1 MSVESPMA
9 QNPGCKIMTFRPTME
24 EFQDFAKYI
33 TYIEAQG
40 AHRAGLAKVIPPKEW
55 KPRQS
60 YDTIEEMVIPAPIMQ
75 VVTGQSGL
83 FTQYNIQK
91 KQMTVGEYRKLA
103 NSKKYCTPPHKDF
116 DDLER
121 KYWKNLTF
129 VSPIYG
135 ADISGSLYDS
145 DIGEWNIS
153 RLNTLLDMVEQEC
166 GIVIE
171 GVNTPYLYFGMWKT
185 TFAWHTEDMD
195 LYSINYL
202 HFGEPKSWYAI
213 PPEHGKRLERLA
225 QGFFPGSSQGCDAFL
240 RHKMT
245 LISPSILKKYSIPFD
260 RITQE
265 EGEFMITFPY
275 GYHAGFNHGF
285 NCAESTN
292 FATLRWIDYGKMATQ
307 CTCRKD
313 MVKISMDV
321 FVRCLQPDRYELW
334 KQGKDVTVLD
344 HQRPTILSSP
354 ELELWRETRV
364 TYKDRL
370 LQRALQKKQQLRRL
384 KQEEVKALMDDG
396 IELDLA
402 EYQQQV
408 EQKEAQRRQE
418 RTERMAQEALRALE
432 AMEHMEHMDPEGKG
446 VEALED
452 QGEQTPDGE
461 KKKKKKKKKKPSDG
475 REELARSMAASL
487 GEVALQGDGGLIP
500 TLFVTHRP
508 KKGALPKGQ
517 LSFQEAFERFAT
529 SSAHPGPK
537 PDPKPDP
544 GAADQESSDTELP
557 AEGAAE
563 KRGIQPNSSS
573 YSQLKKRLEVKKS
586 RRHPFSRPPMRSPL
600 SIVKQEASSDEEG
613 DMEDEVKQT
622 AECHLWQ
629 NRSPNFLAERRFNAA
644 VAPMEPHCAICTL
657 FCPYTQPQRDPS
669 LPADPPFSP
678 ASRCGSR
685 TRPLVPEMC
694 FSSGAENTEPP
705 ASNSHIGDDGTSV
718 LLACPSCSLQ
728 VHASCYGVRPDR
740 LNEAWTC
747 SRCAA
752 GAWTVDCCL
761 CNLRGGA
768 LRMTTDGRWVH
779 VICAI
784 AVPEA
789 RFINAIER
797 EPVDVSAIPEKR
809 KSLKCVYCH
818 KNTKEIRGACI
829 QCSFENCSTS
839 FHVTCAHIAGVLMK
853 PADWPYV
860 VSVTCL
866 KHKPTNHRVARPGSR
881 ELSIGQRVI
890 GRNRDG
896 WHYHCTLIGMATQT
910 FYEVNFDD
918 GSYCDNLYP
927 ENVVSQDCLLQGP
940 PEAGEVILVYSQDG
954 KVVNASFVREHLHK
968 HFQVEFEDKSQ
979 MTLKRTEIHT
989 LEQELPKRVKSRLSL
1004 AAVGHQDGVP
1014 SGDEPQA
1021 PKRPRLPTP
1030 PPPPASTGPVPPQD
1044 PASPPSAS
1052 AAMRAP
1058 HSAAPNGA
1066 HEPSLTPTAPI
1077 EPCPAPAPAPHLSH
1091 TPTSAPHLSHAPN
1104 PAPHHSHAPFPV
1116 PTQPPTNGALHPS
1129 LAPYPGGSAPHPP
1142 ALSRDPPEPFS
1153 HSSNYI
1159 SYMESL
1165 LQAHYPQEG
1174 GAGPAY

>member
-1 MSVESPMA
+1 MDPLLTSISCQATPAAMSVESPMA

-33 TYIEAQG
+33 TYIETQG

-55 KPRQS
+55 KPRRS

-91 KQMTVGEYRKLA
+91 KPITVGEYRKLA

-135 ADISGSLYDS
+135 ADISGSLYDP
-145 DIGEWNIS
+145 DIGEWNIG

-307 CTCRKD
+307 CSCRKD

-321 FVRCLQPDRYELW
+321 FVRCLQPDRYDLW
-334 KQGKDVTVLD
+334 KQGKDTTMLD
-344 HQRPTILSSP
+344 HQRPTVLSSP
-354 ELELWRETRV
+354 QLELWRETRV
-364 TYKDRL
+364 TYRDRL
-370 LQRALQKKQQLRRL
+370 LQRAMQKKQQLRRL
-384 KQEEVKALMDDG
+384 KLEEVKVLVEEG
-396 IELDLA
+396 VELDLA

-418 RTERMAQEALRALE
+418 RAERMAQEALRALE
-432 AMEHMEHMDPEGKG
+432 DMENQEREVQGEEAPEG
-446 VEALED
+446 A
-452 QGEQTPDGE
+452 GEQTADGE
-461 KKKKKKKKKKPSDG
+461 KKKKKKKKKK
-475 REELARSMAASL
+475 RLAASL
-487 GEVALQGDGGLIP
+487 LEEALQDGADLLP
-500 TLFVTHRP
+500 TLFIQHKP
-508 KKGALPKGQ
+508 KKGASPKGH

-529 SSAHPGPK
+529 NSALPAPK
-537 PDPKPDP
+537 PEVSV
-544 GAADQESSDTELP
+544 ADQESSDTELP
-557 AEGAAE
+557 AEGATE
-563 KRGIQPNSSS
+563 KRGIQANSP
-573 YSQLKKRLEVKKS
+573 YSPLKKRVEVKKS
-586 RRHPFSRPPMRSPL
+586 RRHPISRPPMRSPL
-600 SIVKQEASSDEEG
+600 SIVKQEASSDEAEG

-644 VAPMEPHCAICTL
+644 VAPMEPYCAICTL
-657 FCPYTQPQRDPS
+657 FSPYTQPQRDPS
-669 LPADPPFSP
+669 LPADAPLSP
-678 ASRCGSR
+678 VSRCGSR

-705 ASNSHIGDDGTSV
+705 PSNSHIGDDGTSV

-740 LNEAWTC
+740 LNEKWTC
-747 SRCAA
+747 SRCTA

-768 LRMTTDGRWVH
+768 LKMTTDGRWVH

-797 EPVDVSAIPEKR
+797 EPVDVSAIPENR

-866 KHKPTNHRVARPGSR
+866 KHKTTNLRVSRPGSR

-896 WHYHCTLIGMATQT
+896 WHYRCTLIGMATQT

-927 ENVVSQDCLLQGP
+927 ENVMSQDCLRLGP
-940 PEAGEVILVYSQDG
+940 PEAGEVILVYSQEG
-954 KVVNASFVREHLHK
+954 KVVNASFVREHIHK

-1004 AAVGHQDGVP
+1004 TSAGLQDGAP

-1030 PPPPASTGPVPPQD
+1030 PPPPLD
-1044 PASPPSAS
+1044 PPSAPAGPLPPQGPAS
-1052 AAMRAP
+1052 ASTPRSAP
-1058 HSAAPNGA
+1058 HSVHAGGL
-1066 HEPSLTPTAPI
+1066 HEPSLTPTTPPM
-1077 EPCPAPAPAPHLSH
+1077 EPCHPPAPG
-1091 TPTSAPHLSHAPN
+1091 N
-1104 PAPHHSHAPFPV
+1104 GPFPIRGHSG
-1116 PTQPPTNGALHPS
+1116 PLHPS
-1129 LAPYPGGSAPHPP
+1129 LALYHDADGPPGAP
-1142 ALSRDPPEPFS
+1142 RDPAEAYTPS
-1153 HSSNYI
+1153 T
-1159 SYMESL
+1159 SYVSFMESL

>member
-1 MSVESPMA
+1 
-9 QNPGCKIMTFRPTME
+9 
-24 EFQDFAKYI
+24 
-33 TYIEAQG
+33 
-40 AHRAGLAKVIPPKEW
+40 
-55 KPRQS
+55 
-60 YDTIEEMVIPAPIMQ
+60 
-75 VVTGQSGL
+75 
-83 FTQYNIQK
+83 
-91 KQMTVGEYRKLA
+91 
-103 NSKKYCTPPHKDF
+103 
-116 DDLER
+116 
-121 KYWKNLTF
+121 
-129 VSPIYG
+129 
-135 ADISGSLYDS
+135 
-145 DIGEWNIS
+145 
-153 RLNTLLDMVEQEC
+153 
-166 GIVIE
+166 
-171 GVNTPYLYFGMWKT
+171 MW
-185 TFAWHTEDMD
+185 
-195 LYSINYL
+195 
-202 HFGEPKSWYAI
+202 
-213 PPEHGKRLERLA
+213 
-225 QGFFPGSSQGCDAFL
+225 
-240 RHKMT
+240 
-245 LISPSILKKYSIPFD
+245 
-260 RITQE
+260 
-265 EGEFMITFPY
+265 
-275 GYHAGFNHGF
+275 
-285 NCAESTN
+285 
-292 FATLRWIDYGKMATQ
+292 
-307 CTCRKD
+307 
-313 MVKISMDV
+313 
-321 FVRCLQPDRYELW
+321 
-334 KQGKDVTVLD
+334 
-344 HQRPTILSSP
+344 
-354 ELELWRETRV
+354 
-364 TYKDRL
+364 
-370 LQRALQKKQQLRRL
+370 ALQKKQQLRRL

-461 KKKKKKKKKKPSDG
+461 KKKKKKKKKKP
-475 REELARSMAASL
+475 
-487 GEVALQGDGGLIP
+487 
-500 TLFVTHRP
+500 P

-669 LPADPPFSP
+669 LPADPPLSP

-685 TRPLVPEMC
+685 TRP
-694 FSSGAENTEPP
+694 SSRDVLQLGRGEHRAPRLQLPHRGRRHQRAPRLPQLQPAGPRQLLRRQAGPAER
-705 ASNSHIGDDGTSV
+705 GLD
-718 LLACPSCSLQ
+718 LLQ
-728 VHASCYGVRPDR
+728 VCR
-740 LNEAWTC
+740 
-747 SRCAA
+747 

-768 LRMTTDGRWVH
+768 LKMTTDGRWVH

-1021 PKRPRLPTP
+1021 PKRPACPRR
-1030 PPPPASTGPVPPQD
+1030 PPPASTGP
-1044 PASPPSAS
+1044 A
-1052 AAMRAP
+1052 
-1058 HSAAPNGA
+1058 
-1066 HEPSLTPTAPI
+1066 
-1077 EPCPAPAPAPHLSH
+1077 
-1091 TPTSAPHLSHAPN
+1091 
-1104 PAPHHSHAPFPV
+1104 
-1116 PTQPPTNGALHPS
+1116 PTNGALHPS
-1129 LAPYPGGSAPHPP
+1129 LAPYPSGSAPHPP
-1142 ALSRDPPEPFS
+1142 PCPGTPEPFS

-1174 GAGPAY
+1174 APAPRIRDQPVFGVSV

>member
-9 QNPGCKIMTFRPTME
+9 HNPGCKIMTFRPTME
-24 EFQDFAKYI
+24 EFQDFAKYVA
-33 TYIEAQG
+33 YIETQG

-55 KPRQS
+55 KPRRS
-60 YDTIEEMVIPAPIMQ
+60 YETIEEMVIPAPIMQ

-91 KQMTVGEYRKLA
+91 KAMTVGEYRKLA

-135 ADISGSLYDS
+135 ADISGSLYDQ
-145 DIGEWNIS
+145 DIGEWNIGH
-153 RLNTLLDMVEQEC
+153 LNTLLDMVEQEC

-202 HFGEPKSWYAI
+202 HFGKPKSWYAI

-245 LISPSILKKYSIPFD
+245 LISPSILKKYGIPFD

-321 FVRCLQPDRYELW
+321 FVRCLQPDRYDLW

-344 HQRPTILSSP
+344 HQKPTILSSP
-354 ELELWRETRV
+354 ELERWRETRV
-364 TYKDRL
+364 TFRDRL
-370 LQRALQKKQQLRRL
+370 LARALQKKQHLRRL
-384 KQEEVKALMDDG
+384 KLEEVKVLLEEG
-396 IELDLA
+396 VELNLA

-408 EQKEAQRRQE
+408 EQREAQRRQE
-418 RTERMAQEALRALE
+418 REERMAQEALRALQAME
-432 AMEHMEHMDPEGKG
+432 AMENLQQEAGG
-446 VEALED
+446 AEALEG
-452 QGEQTPDGE
+452 QGEPTADTE
-461 KKKKKKKKKKPSDG
+461 KKKKKKKKKKKLVDG
-475 REELARSMAASL
+475 TQNMAASL
-487 GEVALQGDGGLIP
+487 GDAPTAEGG
-500 TLFVTHRP
+500 
-508 KKGALPKGQ
+508 GN
-517 LSFQEAFERFAT
+517 EAFERFAT
-529 SSAHPGPK
+529 NSG
-537 PDPKPDP
+537 
-544 GAADQESSDTELP
+544 GDQESSDPELP
-557 AEGAAE
+557 PEGDGE
-563 KRGIQPNSSS
+563 KKAVQKKSAYTP
-573 YSQLKKRLEVKKS
+573 LKKRVEVKKS

-600 SIVKQEASSDEEG
+600 SIVKQETSGDEAEG
-613 DMEDEVKQT
+613 VMEHEVKKT

-629 NRSPNFLAERRFNAA
+629 NRSPNFLAERQFNAA
-644 VAPMEPHCAICTL
+644 VAPMEPYCAICTL
-657 FCPYTQPQRDPS
+657 FSPYTQPQRNPLLPLEPS
-669 LPADPPFSP
+669 VSP
-678 ASRCGSR
+678 VSRCGSR

-694 FSSGAENTEPP
+694 FSSGAENSEPP

-718 LLACPSCSLQ
+718 LISCSSCCLQ
-728 VHASCYGVRPDR
+728 VHASCYGVRPDQ

-752 GAWTVDCCL
+752 GGWTVDCCL

-768 LRMTTDGRWVH
+768 LKTTTDGRWVH

-789 RFINAIER
+789 RFISAVER
-797 EPVDVSAIPEKR
+797 EPVDITAIPDKR

-818 KNTKEIRGACI
+818 KNSKEIRGACI

-866 KHKPTNHRVARPGSR
+866 KHKPTNHKVSRTGSR
-881 ELSIGQRVI
+881 ELSIGQQVI

-896 WHYHCTLIGMATQT
+896 WHCRCTLIGMATQT

-927 ENVVSQDCLLQGP
+927 ENVVSQDCLRLGS

-954 KVVNASFVREHLHK
+954 SVVNASFVREHIHK

-979 MTLKRTEIHT
+979 MTLKRSEIHT
-989 LEQELPKRVKSRLSL
+989 LDQELPKRVKSRLYL
-1004 AAVGHQDGVP
+1004 TPLGPQDGP
-1014 SGDEPQA
+1014 LSGDEAQA
-1021 PKRPRLPTP
+1021 AKRPRLPTP
-1030 PPPPASTGPVPPQD
+1030 PPPPLDPPSPLTGPLPKPKYPESSSAD
-1044 PASPPSAS
+1044 AALNAAHSIAPGEAPDASLTA
-1052 AAMRAP
+1052 
-1058 HSAAPNGA
+1058 AAPIQSG
-1066 HEPSLTPTAPI
+1066 PDLTA
-1077 EPCPAPAPAPHLSH
+1077 CPADSPA
-1091 TPTSAPHLSHAPN
+1091 
-1104 PAPHHSHAPFPV
+1104 
-1116 PTQPPTNGALHPS
+1116 QPSS
-1129 LAPYPGGSAPHPP
+1129 LAPYPDGNSPIPP
-1142 ALSRDPPEPFS
+1142 AATD
-1153 HSSNYI
+1153 SSQDDHNAPYTP
-1159 SYMESL
+1159 SNGFVSFMESL
-1165 LQAHYPQEG
+1165 LLSHYPQDG
-1174 GAGPAY
+1174 SSGSAY